1 MIVNTRIKA
10 FESALTVQTDFGNIS
25 HCVLD
30 GPDDGIHEQLEL
42 WWGQFEQCGKAR
54 RIDGTH
60 HFEETDSMFG
70 VFRKVLVDHV
80 QGGFEDGV
88 QNRADLRRQQWL
100 RRRMSNN
107 RSRDT
112 DPLTPRTPIIVAIKF
127 KTSASLAAG
136 TLRW

>member
-1 MIVNTRIKA
+1 MIVSIRFRA
-10 FESALTVQTDFGNIS
+10 FECTLTIQTDFGNVS
-25 HCVLD
+25 HRMLD
-30 GPDDGIHEQLEL
+30 SPDDGIHEQLEL
-42 WWGQFEQCGKAR
+42 WWGQLEQCGKAG

-60 HFEETDSMFG
+60 HFEETDSMLG

-107 RSRDT
+107 RSEGT
-112 DPLTPRTPIIVAIKF
+112 DLLTPRTPMIVAIKF